1 MNVSVR
7 MIDAQSLDDALA
19 LIVRDLETDTATLH
33 FLAEDG
39 LLHLAAATPGLPPAV
54 LSTIQVIPVGKG
66 MAGLAVERRRPVD
79 ACNIQTDRSGDVRPG
94 ARATG
99 LAGAVVVP
107 VFRNDEVVGALGV
120 ANKGERAFSEAET
133 NYLLRA
139 GRALARLA
147 PPAMGR
153 QPDCPFGSHVPQ

>member
-1 MNVSVR
+1 MQVSAR
-7 MIDAQSLDDALA
+7 TADAGSLDDALA
-19 LIVRDLETDTATLH
+19 LIVRDLNADTATVH
-33 FLAEDG
+33 ALAEDG
-39 LLHLAAATPGLPPAV
+39 LLHLVAATPGLPPAV

-107 VFRNDEVVGALGV
+107 VFRGDDVIGALGV
-120 ANKGERAFSEAET
+120 ADRGERIFSEAET
-133 NYLLRA
+133 QHLVQA
-139 GRALARLA
+139 GRALSNLIPLA
-147 PPAMGR
+147 THR
-153 QPDCPFGSHVPQ
+153 

>member
-1 MNVSVR
+1 MNVIVR
-7 MIDAQSLDDALA
+7 TTGAQGLDDALA

-33 FLAEDG
+33 FLAGDG

-107 VFRNDEVVGALGV
+107 VFRNDEVIGALGV
-120 ANKGERAFSEAET
+120 ANRSERTFSETET
-133 NYLLRA
+133 DYLMQA
-139 GRALARLA
+139 GRALAELA
-147 PPAMGR
+147 PRATGR
-153 QPDCPFGSHVPQ
+153 QLGCSPEDRVP